1 MPQDDQRTDKDHGR
15 QQRGGA
21 RSEQMR
27 GENTAAAE
35 AMSTRMAEIGANSF
49 NAGLRMQTEMFDTL
63 QTIGHQW
70 MERRTCEAELALN
83 LPNRLVGARTLP
95 DAVAA
100 YQECS
105 ASGLP
110 CAMRTAGA
118 LSPTGRRSSQLA
130 CAASPTFH
138 LALRVEG
145 PRSAGC
151 IAPNLKDRERDA
163 GAHVDRAPRQGSA
176 GHRSLCPRPRDAAA
190 AWPSYAVHHTRNERK
205 NRALGSTGQ
214 GWKERPCDVSKY

>member
-63 QTIGHQW
+63 QAIGHQW

-83 LPNRLVGARTLP
+83 LPNRLVGRARCPMPLP
-95 DAVAA
+95 PIRNG
-100 YQECS
+100 S
-105 ASGLP
+105 ASGSP

-118 LSPTGRRSSQLA
+118 LSPTGRRSSQLKRI
-130 CAASPTFH
+130 P
-138 LALRVEG
+138 
-145 PRSAGC
+145 
-151 IAPNLKDRERDA
+151 IILK
-163 GAHVDRAPRQGSA
+163 H
-176 GHRSLCPRPRDAAA
+176 SLHA
-190 AWPSYAVHHTRNERK
+190 
-205 NRALGSTGQ
+205 
-214 GWKERPCDVSKY
+214 